1 VPSAICVFSSSSD
14 AVAAPFFAVAGELGA
29 ALARRCDTLIYGG
42 AKVGLMGALARAAHD
57 AGGRVVG
64 VIPASIHQRGLS
76 YDGADEL
83 LVTPDMHAR
92 KRAMA
97 ERADAFIALP
107 GGWGTLEEM
116 FEVMTL
122 KQLGEHA
129 KPVIWLNIAGFYD
142 PLLRFLGQLYD
153 ARFARPESARLY
165 HVASDVA
172 SALAYLDTY
181 QPPVIPSK
189 WM

>member
-1 VPSAICVFSSSSD
+1 MPFAVCVFSSSSD
-14 AVAAPFFAVAGELGA
+14 AVAAPFFAAARELGA
-29 ALARRCDTLIYGG
+29 ALARRGDTVIYGG
-42 AKVGLMGALARAAHD
+42 AKVGLMGALAHAAHD
-57 AGGRVVG
+57 AGGRVIG
-64 VIPASIHQRGLS
+64 VIPASIHRRGLS

-92 KRAMA
+92 KQVMA
-97 ERADAFIALP
+97 ERANAFIALP

-122 KQLGEHA
+122 KQLGEHV
-129 KPVIWLNIAGFYD
+129 KPIVWLNIAGFYD
-142 PLLRFLGQLYD
+142 PLLRFLAQLYD
-153 ARFARPESARLY
+153 ARFVKPESAQLY

-181 QPPVIPSK
+181 RAPAIPSK
-189 WM
+189 WA